1 MRSSRRPASR
11 AWVAAASLHTRS
23 SRRPASRAW
32 VAAASLSAGG
42 AQVKAAVPRAYPRA
56 MPRVVALIRGV
67 GGPTA
72 LKMPALRE
80 VLASAGLGEVATLQV
95 AGNVV
100 LDDAGRSPA
109 EIAMSVR
116 GAVRQAFGFDLPV
129 IVRTHAELADAHAR
143 NPFASDVEGRWV
155 QTVFLDAAP
164 SVSLE
169 LPDDI
174 PEEAVLDGR
183 EVFVRYPEGIGG
195 SKLQAG
201 WFEKRLGVVGTARN
215 ANTVAKLTAMSA

>member
-1 MRSSRRPASR
+1 
-11 AWVAAASLHTRS
+11 
-23 SRRPASRAW
+23 
-32 VAAASLSAGG
+32 
-42 AQVKAAVPRAYPRA
+42 

-72 LKMPALRE
+72 MKMPLLRE

-100 LDDAGRSPA
+100 LDDGGRSPD
-109 EIAMSVR
+109 EIAGTVQD
-116 GAVRQAFGFDLPV
+116 AVRAAFGHDLPV
-129 IVRTHAELADAHAR
+129 IVRTHAELRDTRAR
-143 NPFASDVEGRWV
+143 NPFADAAEGRWV
-155 QTVFLDAAP
+155 QTVFLDAVPTVALAVP
-164 SVSLE
+164 AG
-169 LPDDI
+169 I

-201 WFEKRLGVVGTARN
+201 WFEKRLGVTGTARN
-215 ANTVAKLTAMSA
+215 ANTIAKLINLSA

>member
-1 MRSSRRPASR
+1 MRR
-11 AWVAAASLHTRS
+11 T
-23 SRRPASRAW
+23 
-32 VAAASLSAGG
+32 
-42 AQVKAAVPRAYPRA
+42 
-56 MPRVVALIRGV
+56 VALIRGV

-100 LDDAGRSPA
+100 LDAAGRASDD
-109 EIAMSVR
+109 IAQAIR
-116 GAVRQAFGFDLPV
+116 GAVRGAFGFDLPV
-129 IVRTHAELADAHAR
+129 VVRTHEELVATVSRNPYADAA
-143 NPFASDVEGRWV
+143 EGRWV
-155 QTVFLDAAP
+155 QTVFLDRRP
-164 SVSLE
+164 SSATLA
-169 LPDDI
+169 LPDGI

-183 EVFVRYPEGIGG
+183 EVFVRYPDGIGG

-215 ANTVAKLTAMSA
+215 ANTVAKLIEMSA